1 MVKETEVIKIITF
14 GMITPTVAVILL
26 IIILVVFGPG
36 KLPGVGKAVGKTI
49 SNFKREINTVDAEI
63 VSEEKT
69 KTTGE
74 DEAKQEG

>member
-1 MVKETEVIKIITF
+1 
-14 GMITPTVAVILL
+14 MITPTVAVILL

>member
-1 MVKETEVIKIITF
+1 
-14 GMITPTVAVILL
+14 MITPTVAVILL

-63 VSEEKT
+63 ISEEKT
-69 KTTGE
+69 KTTDE
-74 DEAKQEG
+74 DEAKQKE